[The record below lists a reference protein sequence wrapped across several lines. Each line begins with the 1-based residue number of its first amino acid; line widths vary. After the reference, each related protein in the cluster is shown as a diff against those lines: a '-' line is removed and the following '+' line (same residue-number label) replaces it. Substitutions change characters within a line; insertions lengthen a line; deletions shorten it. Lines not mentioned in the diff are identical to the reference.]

1 MNRIKRVILVGI
13 CIVGISLPIV
23 AKADTSSRRANI
35 KSTGNI
41 EFKNGE
47 VSIASSDLIYLAD
60 EIDSLENTY
69 KQTIVD
75 ALNDIGT
82 FFLKDGSSVNDAARN
97 EVDEEEEK
105 AALSFGTIVEGIRKS
120 QSVEGL
126 DQHRAAIADN
136 LSAGTAAW
144 VNGEL
149 IKGTGRDNE
158 DFYNRGFEE
167 GNVQG
172 YDRGFEEGNAQ
183 GYEQGYNQG
192 YAQGVVD
199 GQQNIMSNLQITYTY
214 HTHTGSAGNGCYTSP
229 VYHQHTGNANA
240 YGGCYT
246 VLVEANTVYGDHVPG
261 EREYPSTNLFC
272 KLCRNNLSY
281 YDADGDLCYTEFYGK
296 RCHSNVVAQY
306 YTYGLGCGMTTS
318 TIIKYNL
325 GCGKTEETIET
336 ATIVY

>member
-1 MNRIKRVILVGI
+1 MDRIKRVILVGI
-13 CIVGISLPIV
+13 CIVGISLPVV
-23 AKADTSSRRANI
+23 AKADASSRRANI

-167 GNVQG
+167 GN
-172 YDRGFEEGNAQ
+172 AQ
-183 GYEQGYNQG
+183 GYEQGYKQG

-229 VYHQHTGNANA
+229 VYHQHTGHANA